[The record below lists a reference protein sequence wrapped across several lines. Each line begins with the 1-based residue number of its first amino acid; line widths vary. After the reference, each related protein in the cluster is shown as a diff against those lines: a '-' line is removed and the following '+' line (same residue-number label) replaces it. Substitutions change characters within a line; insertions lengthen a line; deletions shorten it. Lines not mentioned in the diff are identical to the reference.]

1 MKIYWCHRHVFNP
14 DECNIIVLDEI
25 AIKLQRTVTRGE
37 AEVVELDDCMW
48 HAARALIVGEVVAT
62 LEEDVDSIE
71 GGRDGEVVVV
81 DKGDGVNEGMKS
93 KLTIFSWEKFEWT

>member
-37 AEVVELDDCMW
+37 AEVVELDDCM
-48 HAARALIVGEVVAT
+48 
-62 LEEDVDSIE
+62 
-71 GGRDGEVVVV
+71 
-81 DKGDGVNEGMKS
+81 
-93 KLTIFSWEKFEWT
+93 